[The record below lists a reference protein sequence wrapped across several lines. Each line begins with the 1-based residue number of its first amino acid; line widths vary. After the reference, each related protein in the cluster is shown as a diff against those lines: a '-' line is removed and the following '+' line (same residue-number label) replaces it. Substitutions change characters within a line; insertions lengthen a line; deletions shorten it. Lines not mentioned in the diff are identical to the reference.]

1 MLLLTIFLPMIAA
14 AALWVWKPQDK
25 RARHLFTM
33 AATLL
38 TSVLA
43 AWCILTPGSH
53 AVTLLQLTPRLSISF
68 KLDSLGR
75 VFSGMVAF
83 LWPLATL

>member
-43 AWCILTPGSH
+43 AW
-53 AVTLLQLTPRLSISF
+53 
-68 KLDSLGR
+68 
-75 VFSGMVAF
+75 
-83 LWPLATL
+83 LWI